1 MFKLKMSTSGL
12 IFVVSALLLGY
23 ITTVSCQVSFSTHWG
38 GGKRSSIFKSQPD
51 GRSLPSMFATEKE
64 SSIFDSPYELSKM
77 FRDKNNLW
85 QCLDRMEVNVLKYIS
100 LILEKEKR
108 SAKKCITTKDVDYD

>member
-1 MFKLKMSTSGL
+1 
-12 IFVVSALLLGY
+12 
-23 ITTVSCQVSFSTHWG
+23 VSFSTHWG

-100 LILEKEKR
+100 LILEVKK
-108 SAKKCITTKDVDYD
+108 AKVSFCQNILFVLLRCRITVIAIGFKFIFESWWR